1 MIGQTNDG
9 YRVKMIG
16 QTIDGYRVGMIGQTI
31 EFDGYRVGMIGQTIE
46 FDGYRVGM
54 IGLSLSG
61 SFTSAVE
68 GAGGPWPPGASL
80 GGGARPACRA

>member
-16 QTIDGYRVGMIGQTI
+16 QTI
-31 EFDGYRVGMIGQTIE
+31 DGYRVGMIGQTIE